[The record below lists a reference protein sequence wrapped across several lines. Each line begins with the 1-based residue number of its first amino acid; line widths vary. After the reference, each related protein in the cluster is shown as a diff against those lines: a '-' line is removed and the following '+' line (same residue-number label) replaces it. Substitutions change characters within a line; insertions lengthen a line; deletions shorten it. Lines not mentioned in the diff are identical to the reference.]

1 MRDDP
6 EPKKKSFKKSTAL
19 LMYEWAKNK
28 PEYEEEKER
37 YRRLNS
43 NYSEATIEKMAFFKF
58 SAKVCGKNLFK
69 KIKKRNSRH

>member
-1 MRDDP
+1 
-6 EPKKKSFKKSTAL
+6 
-19 LMYEWAKNK
+19 MYEWAKDK

-43 NYSEATIEKMAFFKF
+43 YTEATIEKLAFFKF

-69 KIKKRNSRH
+69 KIKKGITKSSRH

>member
-1 MRDDP
+1 
-6 EPKKKSFKKSTAL
+6 
-19 LMYEWAKNK
+19 MYEWAKNK

-69 KIKKRNSRH
+69 KIKKRNNRAAINSFIFKYVFLISA